1 MTTTLS
7 QTQEAL
13 IYMLK
18 TCNASKELIIG
29 VMLML
34 SKSDT
39 ATGAMVLLLDEIKPQ
54 TEDHILRIAMGLV
67 EMLPTEERA
76 GEVFDPPI
84 RIKI

>member
-1 MTTTLS
+1 MALS

-18 TCNASKELIIG
+18 TCNASRDLILG
-29 VMLML
+29 VLLML

-39 ATGAMVLLLDEIKPQ
+39 ATGAMVLLLEEIKPQ
-54 TEDHILRIAMGLV
+54 TEEHILRIAMGLV
-67 EMLPTEERA
+67 EMLPPEERA

-84 RIKI
+84 RIKT